1 MDITRIDT
9 YVDNRFSQS
18 VLNQHGAYI
27 IGDEPYEIEIISKDY
42 AVVRGKDT
50 SAYEELIEQF
60 RYHSP
65 HICSFLDASGAVIK
79 EYPKKEQVKINLENI
94 QPSQFFI
101 DKDKVEAVKSF
112 ISSEDDIV
120 IQVIPWNDRFI
131 ALDGHTRLYL
141 AKVLGFSYVKAVIS
155 ETENWVWQFVGEAQ
169 KRGIFTPGDMK
180 LLSHEEYEVKWNQFC
195 DELFADENVEEYRE
209 VYTRD
214 GISQNR
220 IVAKHAPIKEGDYFK
235 QILVILKTK
244 DSPEAGK
251 GTGQYIMQQRSL
263 KAKYYAGMWD
273 ATGGSVKA
281 GETPEDAAVR
291 EVKEELGL
299 DIKVED
305 LVPAWNF
312 IAEWNPGT
320 GLLFSVFGCRA
331 EVPEDGF
338 DFDRREVN
346 DVKVAPFDE
355 FYKCMMDHNDEAFG
369 IELMKL
375 EERL

>member
-1 MDITRIDT
+1 MDITRIDS
-9 YVDNRFSQS
+9 YDDKRFSQV

-27 IGDEPYEIEIISKDY
+27 VEDEPYEIEIISKDS
-42 AVVRGKDT
+42 AVVRGKET
-50 SAYEELIEQF
+50 SAYTELIEQF
-60 RYHSP
+60 RFHAP
-65 HICSFLDASGAVIK
+65 HICRFFDVSGTIVK
-79 EYPKKEQVKINLENI
+79 EYTAEEEIKIQLENI

-101 DKDKVEAVKSF
+101 DKDKLEAVKSF
-112 ISSEDDIV
+112 INCEDDII
-120 IQVIPWNDRFI
+120 IQVTRWNDRYI

-141 AKVLGFSYVKAVIS
+141 AKILGFSYVKAVVA
-155 ETENWVWQFVGEAQ
+155 ETEDWAWQFVSEAQ
-169 KRGIFTPGDMK
+169 KRGIFNPGDMK
-180 LLSHEEYEVKWNQFC
+180 LLNHKDYDVKWNQFC
-195 DELFADENVEEYRE
+195 DELFASEQEEEYRE
-209 VYTRD
+209 VFTRD
-214 GISQNR
+214 GISQGR
-220 IVAKHAPIKEGDYFK
+220 IVPKHSPASEGDYFK

-251 GTGQYIMQQRSL
+251 GTGKYIMQQRLL

-281 GETPEDAAVR
+281 GETPEEATVR

-331 EVPEDGF
+331 EVPDDGF
-338 DFDRREVN
+338 IFNKREVN
-346 DVKVAPFDE
+346 DVKIASFDE
-355 FYKCMMDHNDEAFG
+355 FYKCMMEHNDEGFG
-369 IELMKL
+369 EELKKL
-375 EERL
+375 EARL